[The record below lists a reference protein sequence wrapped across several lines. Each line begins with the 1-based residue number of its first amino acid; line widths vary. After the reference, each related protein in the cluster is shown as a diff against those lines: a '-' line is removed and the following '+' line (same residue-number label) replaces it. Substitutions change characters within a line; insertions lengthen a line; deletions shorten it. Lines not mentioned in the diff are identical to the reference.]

1 MMELNKKFGQAQ
13 YQELRD
19 TVKRKMDTKITID
32 PEDKDFRESDPRRVT
47 YDRNQQIKDDLLNK
61 LQRNQKYSVHERL
74 WKKEKNE
81 NEINKHELYK
91 QRQNLKNITKQ
102 EKDFIDELKENIG
115 NRYNKLRH
123 SFEREYENK
132 TMDAG
137 QAFMSDQ
144 QN

>member
-1 MMELNKKFGQAQ
+1 
-13 YQELRD
+13 
-19 TVKRKMDTKITID
+19 MDTKITID

-102 EKDFIDELKENIG
+102 EKDFIEELKENIG

>member
-1 MMELNKKFGQAQ
+1 MELNKKFTQTQ

-19 TVKRKMDTKITID
+19 TVKRTMDTQITID
-32 PEDKDFRESDPRRVT
+32 PEDKEFRESDPRRVT
-47 YDRNQQIKDDLLNK
+47 IDRNQQLKDALLNK

-102 EKDFIDELKENIG
+102 EKDFIEELKENIG
-115 NRYNKLRH
+115 RRYNKLRN

-132 TMDAG
+132 AMDAAG
-137 QAFMSDQ
+137 
-144 QN
+144 